1 MRVLLLALMLLS
13 LVMSASLLE
22 AFDGYGLAFGGALS
36 ASLLIGQT
44 YGLIAVWGRDPIGMV
59 FERVLIWWFP
69 VSALFIAGGLM
80 DGSARLVAWGVA
92 ILVMYVVTAT
102 GFPLP
107 RLGHAMTTDYTIS
120 GEHFAHRCYL
130 FITIALGETILVIG
144 TQFARL
150 PRDAPTMGAF
160 VLTFLGSAGLWW
172 LYFDRDAE
180 AGIGAISAAAF
191 ELTLAHPN
199 SEVDVATACLMLGGA
214 ALFLFGLALFELEI
228 SRASVV
234 PPLIAIGG
242 LAALTPVA
250 TVATNLGLLAATTA
264 VIAVASMSLTMG
276 RRIVVESGAH
286 ERGWTKR
293 RRASA
298 SRRSR

>member
-1 MRVLLLALMLLS
+1 
-13 LVMSASLLE
+13 
-22 AFDGYGLAFGGALS
+22 
-36 ASLLIGQT
+36 
-44 YGLIAVWGRDPIGMV
+44 
-59 FERVLIWWFP
+59 
-69 VSALFIAGGLM
+69 M

-107 RLGHAMTTDYTIS
+107 RLGHAMTTDYPIS

-160 VLTFLGSAGLWW
+160 VLAFLGSAGLWW

-180 AGIGAISAAAF
+180 AGIGAISAAADPGRLGLWAYTFFHVPLVAGVIVSAAAF
-191 ELTLAHPN
+191 ELTLAHPD
-199 SEVDVATACLMLGGA
+199 SEVGVATACLMLGGA
-214 ALFLFGLALFELEI
+214 ALFFFGLALFELEI

-242 LAALTPVA
+242 LAALIPVA

-264 VIAVASMSLTMG
+264 VIAVASMSLTMR
-276 RRIVVESGAH
+276 RRIVVGSGAH
-286 ERGWTKR
+286 ERGLDEEAAGER
-293 RRASA
+293 
-298 SRRSR
+298 